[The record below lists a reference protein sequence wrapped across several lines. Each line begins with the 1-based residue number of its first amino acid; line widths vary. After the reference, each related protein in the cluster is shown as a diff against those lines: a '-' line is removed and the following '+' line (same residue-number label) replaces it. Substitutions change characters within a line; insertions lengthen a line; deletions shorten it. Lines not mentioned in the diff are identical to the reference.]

1 MDKKYIIVAVIA
13 LIAIISIGS
22 VSAGWFDFLTG
33 DTERGPDE
41 IVCAAMPHGEEPEYG
56 FDPMHGWGF
65 NDGGVEPLIQSTL
78 LKHDHNA
85 DIVNDLA
92 TDYEVSDDF
101 KTYTVNIRDDVK
113 FTDGSKL
120 TAKDV
125 AFSYNTAKETG
136 EATDLSMMESAE
148 AVNDTQVKFTL
159 NKADSAFVHKL
170 TDLGIVPEATYDNAS
185 YGQNPI
191 GSGPYKLAQWD
202 KGQQVILER
211 NDDYYG
217 KKPYYSKITNLFL
230 DRDAAFSA
238 VKSGDVDLAEVH
250 YTYADEDIDG
260 YHLERFKSVD
270 MQGISLP
277 VTPDTGEE
285 TQEGNPYG
293 NNVTAD
299 PAIREALN
307 IGIDREKVI
316 DTALNG
322 YGEPSTNGIGFLL
335 PFTYDNFEDGK
346 VDEAKKILDDAG
358 WKDTDGDGIREKNGT
373 KASWT
378 LWYYPTLVYRESI
391 AIAVSEQAKE
401 LGLDMQLEGSS
412 WDDIEGK
419 YSTMSI
425 VWGGGGLDPSSVA
438 NYFDSRLAGSGYN
451 NPTILNDSSV
461 DALIDQARCK
471 ELNSSYPTWSKM
483 AQQAN
488 SHDPYI
494 WIGSVDYT
502 YFVNDNVD
510 ISPDTATV
518 YGHGGDI
525 WSNVYDWKNVNATA

>member
-1 MDKKYIIVAVIA
+1 
-13 LIAIISIGS
+13 
-22 VSAGWFDFLTG
+22 
-33 DTERGPDE
+33 
-41 IVCAAMPHGEEPEYG
+41 
-56 FDPMHGWGF
+56 
-65 NDGGVEPLIQSTL
+65 
-78 LKHDHNA
+78 
-85 DIVNDLA
+85 
-92 TDYEVSDDF
+92 
-101 KTYTVNIRDDVK
+101 
-113 FTDGSKL
+113 
-120 TAKDV
+120 
-125 AFSYNTAKETG
+125 
-136 EATDLSMMESAE
+136 
-148 AVNDTQVKFTL
+148 
-159 NKADSAFVHKL
+159 
-170 TDLGIVPEATYDNAS
+170 
-185 YGQNPI
+185 
-191 GSGPYKLAQWD
+191 
-202 KGQQVILER
+202 
-211 NDDYYG
+211 
-217 KKPYYSKITNLFL
+217 
-230 DRDAAFSA
+230 
-238 VKSGDVDLAEVH
+238 
-250 YTYADEDIDG
+250 
-260 YHLERFKSVD
+260 

-461 DALIDQARCK
+461 DALIDQARHK

>member
-1 MDKKYIIVAVIA
+1 MNKKLSIVVVIA
-13 LIAIISIGS
+13 LIAIISVGT

-33 DTERGPDE
+33 DSERAPDE
-41 IVCAAMPHGEEPEYG
+41 LVCAAMPHGEEPEYG
-56 FDPMHGWGF
+56 FDPMHGWGY

-136 EATDLSMMESAE
+136 EATDLSMMKSAK
-148 AVNDTQVKFTL
+148 ADNDTQVKFEL
-159 NKADSAFVHKL
+159 ENPDSTFVHKL
-170 TDLGIVPEATYDNAS
+170 TDLGIVPEASYDNET

-217 KKPYYSKITNLFL
+217 DKPYYTKITNLFL

-238 VKSGDVDLAEVH
+238 VKSGDVDVAEVH
-250 YTYADEDIDG
+250 YTYADEDVDG
-260 YHLERFKSVD
+260 YHLETFKSVD
-270 MQGISLP
+270 MQGVSLP
-277 VTPDTGEE
+277 ITMETGEK
-285 TQEGNPYG
+285 TQDGNPYG
-293 NNVTAD
+293 NNITGD

-307 IGIDREKVI
+307 IGIDREKVME
-316 DTALNG
+316 TALNG
-322 YGEPSTNGIGFLL
+322 YGEPSTNGVGFLL
-335 PFTYDNFEDGK
+335 PYTYDNFEDGK

-401 LGLDMQLEGSS
+401 LGLDMQLQGSN

-425 VWGGGGLDPSSVA
+425 VWGGGGCDPSSVA
-438 NYFDSRLAGSGYN
+438 NNYDGRLAGSGWC
-451 NPTILNDSSV
+451 NPTMVNDSSV
-461 DALIDQARCK
+461 DALIDQARSQD
-471 ELNSSYPTWSKM
+471 LNSSYLTWSKM
-483 AQQAN
+483 AQTAN
-488 SHDPYI
+488 EYDPYI

-502 YFVNDNVD
+502 YFVSDDVD

-525 WSNVYDWKNVNATA
+525 WGNVYDWKNVNATA

>member
-33 DTERGPDE
+33 DTERAPDE

-461 DALIDQARCK
+461 DALIDQARRK
-471 ELNSSYPTWSKM
+471 ELN
-483 AQQAN
+483 
-488 SHDPYI
+488 
-494 WIGSVDYT
+494 
-502 YFVNDNVD
+502 
-510 ISPDTATV
+510 
-518 YGHGGDI
+518 
-525 WSNVYDWKNVNATA
+525 

>member
-1 MDKKYIIVAVIA
+1 MDRKYIILAVIA
-13 LIAIISIGS
+13 MIAIISVGS
-22 VSAGWFDFLTG
+22 ASAGFFDFLSG
-33 DTERGPDE
+33 DSEKAPDE
-41 IVCAAMPHGEEPEYG
+41 LICAAMPHGEEPEYG

-78 LKHDHNA
+78 LKHGEDA
-85 DIVNDLA
+85 KIVNDLA

-136 EATDLSMMESAE
+136 EATDLSMMKSAK
-148 AVNDTQVKFTL
+148 AVNDTQVKFEL
-159 NKADSAFVHKL
+159 ENADSTFVHKL
-170 TDLGIVPEATYDNAS
+170 TDLGIVPEATYDNAT

-191 GSGPYKLAQWD
+191 GSGPYKMAQWD

-238 VKSGDVDLAEVH
+238 VKSGDVDVAEVH

-260 YHLERFKSVD
+260 YHLETFKSVD

-277 VTPDTGEE
+277 VTMDTGGE

-293 NNVTAD
+293 NNVTGD

-316 DTALNG
+316 ETALNG
-322 YGEPSTNGIGFLL
+322 YGEPSTNGVGFLL
-335 PFTYDNFEDGK
+335 PYSYDNFEDGK

-391 AIAVSEQAKE
+391 AIAVAEQAKE
-401 LGLDMQLEGSS
+401 LGLDMQLQGSN
-412 WDDIEGK
+412 WDDIEGQ

-425 VWGGGGLDPSSVA
+425 VWGGGGCDPSSLA
-438 NYFDSRLAGSGYN
+438 NNFDSRLAGSGYC
-451 NPTILNDSSV
+451 NPTMLNDSKV
-461 DALIDQARCK
+461 DSLIDTARSQ
-471 ELNSSYPTWSKM
+471 ELDSSYSTWTQM
-483 AQQAN
+483 AKQGN

-525 WSNVYDWKNVNATA
+525 WGNVYDWKPANETA